1 MLEGL
6 KIEVFS
12 MGGGIWLAE
21 TYLDE
26 ITYAVV
32 SSEAPEY
39 LTIYE
44 SYPDDERYLPDDMI
58 VAKHKDEL
66 HNFRLGLYRKLL
78 NKLNE
83 KTL

>member
-6 KIEVFS
+6 KIETFS

-21 TYLDE
+21 TYIDE

-39 LTIYE
+39 LVIYE
-44 SYPDDERYLPDDMI
+44 SYPEDDRYLPEDMI
-58 VAKHKDEL
+58 ASKHRDEL
-66 HNFRLGLYRKLL
+66 FGYRAGLYRMLL
-78 NKLNE
+78 KEL
-83 KTL
+83 KKVL

>member
-44 SYPDDERYLPDDMI
+44 SYEEDERYLPDDMI

-66 HNFRLGLYRKLL
+66 HNFRLGLYHKLL
-78 NKLNE
+78 SALEE
-83 KTL
+83 KML

>member
-6 KIEVFS
+6 KIEVFYT
-12 MGGGIWLAE
+12 GGGIWLAE

-32 SSEAPEY
+32 TSDAPEY
-39 LTIYE
+39 LAISE
-44 SYPDDERYLPDDMI
+44 SDPDDERYLPDDMI

-83 KTL
+83 TML